1 VFCTSDA
8 AVVIKSYCPELI
20 VHPLLD
26 RKRAV
31 KEVKDWL
38 SRLHCLV
45 FGPGMERNP
54 AIIENVKFGREP
66 DPSIDTSDHVTRLC
80 RELGG
85 VTLCRK
91 GQEDILA
98 DGKDVVHCTTEGSN
112 RRGGQGDLLSGSN

>member
-1 VFCTSDA
+1 MITLYPD
-8 AVVIKSYCPELI
+8 ITQELD
-20 VHPLLD
+20 PF
-26 RKRAV
+26 RAILTPNAM
-31 KEVKDWL
+31 EFT
-38 SRLHCLV
+38 RLY
-45 FGPGMERNP
+45 GTM
-54 AIIENVKFGREP
+54 FGREP